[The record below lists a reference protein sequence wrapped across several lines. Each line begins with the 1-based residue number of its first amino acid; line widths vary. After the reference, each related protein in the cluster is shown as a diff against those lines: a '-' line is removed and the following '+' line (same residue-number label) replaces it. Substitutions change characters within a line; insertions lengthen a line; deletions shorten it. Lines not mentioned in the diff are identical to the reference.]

1 MKFDI
6 FLKVSIVLSIYISKT
21 LRLNNL
27 KTRTAM
33 NEKVSVFVICV
44 EAIIYLLL
52 HNLRECTFNKKVDI
66 YSRN

>member
-33 NEKVSVFVICV
+33 NEKVSVFICV

>member
-33 NEKVSVFVICV
+33 NEKVSVFINCV
-44 EAIIYLLL
+44 EAILHLLFYNM
-52 HNLRECTFNKKVDI
+52 HDCTFHYLNKI
-66 YSRN
+66 CL